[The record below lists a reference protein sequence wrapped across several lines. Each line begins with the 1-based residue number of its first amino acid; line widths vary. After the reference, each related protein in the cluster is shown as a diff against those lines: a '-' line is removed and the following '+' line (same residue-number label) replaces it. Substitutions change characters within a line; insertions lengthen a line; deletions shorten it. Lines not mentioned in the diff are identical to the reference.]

1 MRDGDQRSQC
11 GAGHERG
18 CDAREDG
25 PAKHE
30 EESCAMRTLED
41 NHERTVNAWY
51 ASPPILHCMV
61 SPPLRVP
68 LSCVKCIFT
77 MAVNL
82 PHPRN
87 VAPSTGQTGRRASA
101 LAQMLAFALFT
112 ALGQAQT
119 LQARVCCAYQVP
131 QTCGGHRVRERGGL
145 PPEPHAH
152 RLCPR
157 LHERTPFGAEP
168 VVKAD
173 TSWVQQ

>member
-1 MRDGDQRSQC
+1 
-11 GAGHERG
+11 
-18 CDAREDG
+18 
-25 PAKHE
+25 
-30 EESCAMRTLED
+30 MRTLED

-61 SPPLRVP
+61 SPPLRAP

-131 QTCGGHRVRERGGL
+131 LTCGGHRVRERGGL